1 MREWYAMKHKG
12 RTMQRIGDVA
22 RTGGVGVETIRFYE
36 REGLIEQP
44 VKPARGWREYGERQR
59 QQLEYVRRG
68 QEFGLALSDV
78 RELQQRARGE
88 RGAFCGAVRET
99 VEKRL
104 KRIERELTLLKQ
116 KRSRLKEWLSQCK
129 ARDPSKECPLY
140 AQLQPVVARTGRK
153 ST

>member
-1 MREWYAMKHKG
+1 MKHKG

-44 VKPARGWREYGERQR
+44 LKPARGWREYGERQLR
-59 QQLEYVRRG
+59 QLEYVRQG

-78 RELQQRARGE
+78 RELQKAARGE
-88 RGAFCGAVRET
+88 RGAFCAAVRET

-104 KRIERELTLLKQ
+104 KRIERELVLLDQ
-116 KRSRLKEWLSQCK
+116 KKSRLKEWLSQCK
-129 ARDPSKECPLY
+129 ARDASKECPLY
-140 AQLQPVVARTGRK
+140 VQLQTVVARTGRK
-153 ST
+153 SS